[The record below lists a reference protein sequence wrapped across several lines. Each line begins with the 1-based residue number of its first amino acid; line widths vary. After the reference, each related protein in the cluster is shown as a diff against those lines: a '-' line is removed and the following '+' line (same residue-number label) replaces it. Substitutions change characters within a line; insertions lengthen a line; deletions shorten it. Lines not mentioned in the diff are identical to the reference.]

1 MRAGVSAIWLS
12 PDPSCSVGPCSE
24 LPQGEGSQT
33 GVSPVGPPQWS
44 GLELIY
50 KERLHE
56 WACSAGGGKAVGT
69 QQAPFPPTKRQW
81 GDGNRLLRE
90 MGGGEREAQG
100 GNGNR
105 EDLI

>member
-1 MRAGVSAIWLS
+1 MS
-12 PDPSCSVGPCSE
+12 GP
-24 LPQGEGSQT
+24 
-33 GVSPVGPPQWS
+33 
-44 GLELIY
+44 
-50 KERLHE
+50 
-56 WACSAGGGKAVGT
+56 CSAGGGKAVCT
-69 QQAPFPPTKRQW
+69 QRAPFPPTKRQW